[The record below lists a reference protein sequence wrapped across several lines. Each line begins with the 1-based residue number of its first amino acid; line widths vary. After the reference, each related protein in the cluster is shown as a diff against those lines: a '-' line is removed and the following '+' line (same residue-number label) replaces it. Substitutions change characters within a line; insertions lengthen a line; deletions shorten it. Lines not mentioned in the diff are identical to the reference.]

1 MEFSLS
7 YNSDIDSESTSTS
20 SDCSEVDMALSLN
33 QVRRLELDLVK
44 VLFGKE
50 AADDYI
56 KISNNDPHVDAEDF
70 RQSDLLSTN
79 RFSELTETI
88 ETMTF
93 TGTVSIDDATSPALI
108 SDQFENQITKEEK
121 CCANCCGPSQK
132 ISAKQ
137 LAPFSQYSLK
147 YKSPNLLPPKDP
159 KDKKKITLVLD
170 IDETLIH
177 SSFIATPNTDFHFY
191 LSNEM
196 STFDIYVCVR
206 PGVKQ
211 FITTL
216 SKYYEL
222 VAFTSASKNY
232 ADQILNVIDPNGFI
246 KFRLYRESCMVF
258 NGTFVKDLSKLGRD
272 LRKVIIVDN
281 SPSCYMLQP
290 YNALAI
296 PDWTGNLQDKELS
309 HLCDYLVK
317 IYKVDN
323 VIETLSSHSI

>member
-1 MEFSLS
+1 M
-7 YNSDIDSESTSTS
+7 YNSDLSSESSSTS

-33 QVRRLELDLVK
+33 QVRRLEFDLVK
-44 VLFGKE
+44 VLFGKD
-50 AADDYI
+50 AANEYVT
-56 KISNNDPHVDAEDF
+56 ISNNDPLVDTEEIK
-70 RQSDLLSTN
+70 SNNELLTTT

-93 TGTVSIDDATSPALI
+93 TGTVSADETASPALI
-108 SDQFENQITKEEK
+108 SDQFEAKGKNNE
-121 CCANCCGPSQK
+121 CCPCCGTSRPVQGKSQ
-132 ISAKQ
+132 
-137 LAPFSQYSLK
+137 APYSLYSLK
-147 YKSPNLLPPKDP
+147 YKTPNLLPPKDP

-191 LSNEM
+191 LSNES
-196 STFDIYVCVR
+196 STFDIYVCIR

-211 FITTL
+211 FLTTL
-216 SKYYEL
+216 GKYYEL

-232 ADQILNVIDPNGFI
+232 ADQILNVIDPDGII

-290 YNALAI
+290 YNALPI
-296 PDWTGNLQDKELS
+296 QEWTGSLQDKELQRI
-309 HLCDYLVK
+309 LDYLVT
-317 IYKVDN
+317 IYKSDN
-323 VIETLSSHSI
+323 VMESLSTYGQP